1 MTRYHQYE
9 APLLAHSVLDCQ
21 RSFTHTLLCALL
33 RRQIR
38 GIGAFFLPHFG
49 ASYKSMK
56 EISHVKCLQDF
67 AYHSY

>member
-38 GIGAFFLPHFG
+38 GIGARPPSTSNIFF
-49 ASYKSMK
+49 
-56 EISHVKCLQDF
+56 
-67 AYHSY
+67 YHTSELAIKV